1 MKSKNYIQK
10 IEEILAKN
18 NWTQTQFAN
27 AAGVTFATVNRWLKQ
42 HVKPHLNQIRAIDK
56 LHKEH
61 IGIIPLSRIEIQTA
75 LKKVDKVK
83 KKFSDM
89 HDIFKGKSVN
99 EEFLLELTYNSDA
112 IEGSTLTKKE
122 TEAVLFDKATIKDK
136 SLVEHLEAINHS
148 EILVDIFFGKYR
160 KRITEDLIC
169 EIHRSLMKGIRA
181 DAGQY
186 SKHQGGIRGVDIV
199 LPHPEDIPEE
209 MTLLCKKINN
219 IKGHPIEHIAKMH
232 ADFELIHPF
241 GDGNGRVGRII
252 MIIQLLN
259 NNYAP
264 CVIGVKEKAEYYEYL
279 EYAQRKSETHFVQY
293 LAKTV
298 LIGYKIIEKRKKQR

>member
-1 MKSKNYIQK
+1 MKSKNYIQQIK
-10 IEEILAKN
+10 EVLAKN
-18 NWTQTQFAN
+18 IWTQTQFAN
-27 AAGVTFATVNRWLKQ
+27 AVGVTFATVNRWLKQ
-42 HVKPHLNQIRAIDK
+42 HTKPHPNQIRAIDR
-56 LHKEH
+56 LYKEH
-61 IGIIPLSRIEIQTA
+61 IGIVPLEREEVQLA
-75 LKKVDKVK
+75 LKKVDKAK
-83 KKFSDM
+83 KKFGDVYN
-89 HDIFKGKSVN
+89 IFKNKSVN

-136 SLVEHLEAINHS
+136 SLVEHIEAINHS
-148 EILVDIFFGKYR
+148 EILIDIFLGKFR
-160 KRITEDLIC
+160 NKITEGLIC

-186 SKHQGGIRGVDIV
+186 SKHQRGIRGVDIV

-209 MTLLCKKINN
+209 MGRLCKKINS
-219 IKGHPIEHIAKMH
+219 IKGHPLEHIAKMH

-264 CVIGVKEKAEYYEYL
+264 CVIGVKEKSKYYEYL
-279 EYAQRKSETHFVQY
+279 EYAQRKSETYFVQY
-293 LAKTV
+293 LAETV
-298 LIGYKIIEKRKKQR
+298 LAGYRIIEKRKN